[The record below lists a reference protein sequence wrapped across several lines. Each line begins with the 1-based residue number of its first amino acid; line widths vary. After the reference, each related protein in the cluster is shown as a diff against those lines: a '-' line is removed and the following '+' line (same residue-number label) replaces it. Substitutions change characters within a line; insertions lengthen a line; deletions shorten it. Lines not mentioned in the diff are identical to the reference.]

1 MADLAEESCVALPWR
16 PPSGATE
23 QPVLCSQAWRG
34 SVGLKGS
41 QAGGQGADAI
51 EGSGPLQRA
60 DRTGDAIMQSEYSGA
75 GPRPSLAPWPKRK
88 GRMYMEP
95 PEPYGG
101 TKSMLSAISRS
112 RPSSN
117 ISGLTS
123 GMARRWQPEA
133 SERATCAGHRHR
145 VNAHRIAD
153 RNVINLDHPP
163 SFYVT
168 HPSCSQPTNVLKSSS
183 Q

>member
-1 MADLAEESCVALPWR
+1 MRGGLCEVTVADLAEESCVALPWR
-16 PPSGATE
+16 LPSGATE

-133 SERATCAGHRHR
+133 RRAALAPELKTRTWPSLQWCAFS
-145 VNAHRIAD
+145 
-153 RNVINLDHPP
+153 P
-163 SFYVT
+163 SKM
-168 HPSCSQPTNVLKSSS
+168 PWP
-183 Q
+183 